1 MAKGRLLNRVII
13 LSRKI
18 NAISEGAENLYY
30 RLLVISDDYGR
41 FHADPEIIKGQIYTL
56 RKIKISTIKQR
67 LQELDDIKLIKI
79 YNSNGEKYLEI
90 VNFEKNQYFRKDI
103 KRKSDFPS
111 FQQRSRNE
119 KLQVVTDCNVEPARQ
134 YINRNNNSNK
144 NKNKDIRHK
153 VINYLNEKAGKSFG
167 LDSKDAIKY
176 INGRVEKNKATF
188 EKFKHVI
195 DIKAGQWLDDDEYN
209 KYLRPSTLFRE
220 SNFENYLN
228 EKKTQQKKKSIFSR
242 E

>member
-1 MAKGRLLNRVII
+1 
-13 LSRKI
+13 
-18 NAISEGAENLYY
+18 
-30 RLLVISDDYGR
+30 
-41 FHADPEIIKGQIYTL
+41 
-56 RKIKISTIKQR
+56 
-67 LQELDDIKLIKI
+67 
-79 YNSNGEKYLEI
+79 
-90 VNFEKNQYFRKDI
+90 
-103 KRKSDFPS
+103 
-111 FQQRSRNE
+111 
-119 KLQVVTDCNVEPARQ
+119 
-134 YINRNNNSNK
+134 
-144 NKNKDIRHK
+144 
-153 VINYLNEKAGKSFG
+153 

-242 E
+242 EGEIRR